1 MSSTV
6 APDLQDR
13 IQTISDAFAA
23 FDESRVAGGSDPTF
37 ALDQR
42 DIEDQLERMC
52 AYRVPM
58 DEAVRT
64 IVRKACTD
72 ADLDRDDLT
81 DDLAKLA
88 GYGGRPQ
95 KAARTML
102 NSIDEADKW
111 VDVVAEVVE
120 LWQPRS
126 EKIAQVGLLGDESGR
141 LKFVVWASADLPE
154 LEEGGTYE
162 FESVVTDEY
171 QGRFSVSC
179 NSATSISETD
189 QFVEVSDGTIEVIG
203 SIVDV
208 QEGSGLIKR
217 CGQDDCTR
225 VLRNGRCAEHGQRDG
240 DFDLRIKAIL
250 DDGERSVSVL
260 FNEEATE
267 AVTGISLDDAT
278 TMAMDALSTNVVADE
293 ISEQL
298 LGRRFRLTGS
308 VFGTYFLVDEA
319 EETDAV
325 SAGLDSDAVEPALTQ
340 RQPATRLFAEE
351 LNATTHTFQESDEE
365 RAPVYGLTPTGIGI
379 NRVFVVGTLT
389 ETADVG
395 NDSEYWQGKV
405 FAASS
410 PVYVYAGQYQP
421 EAMAALRA
429 AETPTYVA
437 IVGKIRTYESGDRV
451 NVAIE
456 PESITEVDEST
467 REAWVAE
474 AAAQTHVRL
483 DVFEEE
489 LAPFGGRSR
498 EVYGDDV
505 RTLFEDLGSLD
516 GEIAE

>member
-120 LWQPRS
+120 LWEPRS

-189 QFVEVSDGTIEVIG
+189 QSVEVSDGTIEVVG

-208 QEGSGLIKR
+208 QEG
-217 CGQDDCTR
+217 
-225 VLRNGRCAEHGQRDG
+225 
-240 DFDLRIKAIL
+240 
-250 DDGERSVSVL
+250 
-260 FNEEATE
+260 
-267 AVTGISLDDAT
+267 
-278 TMAMDALSTNVVADE
+278 
-293 ISEQL
+293 
-298 LGRRFRLTGS
+298 
-308 VFGTYFLVDEA
+308 
-319 EETDAV
+319 
-325 SAGLDSDAVEPALTQ
+325 
-340 RQPATRLFAEE
+340 
-351 LNATTHTFQESDEE
+351 
-365 RAPVYGLTPTGIGI
+365 
-379 NRVFVVGTLT
+379 
-389 ETADVG
+389 
-395 NDSEYWQGKV
+395 
-405 FAASS
+405 
-410 PVYVYAGQYQP
+410 
-421 EAMAALRA
+421 
-429 AETPTYVA
+429 
-437 IVGKIRTYESGDRV
+437 
-451 NVAIE
+451 
-456 PESITEVDEST
+456 
-467 REAWVAE
+467 
-474 AAAQTHVRL
+474 
-483 DVFEEE
+483 
-489 LAPFGGRSR
+489 
-498 EVYGDDV
+498 
-505 RTLFEDLGSLD
+505 
-516 GEIAE
+516 